1 MLVGDK
7 IRNLRTLKGL
17 SQENMAEMLDM
28 SLVAYGDIERN
39 KTKDVNLKRLEQI
52 AGVLGIT
59 VSDILA
65 FGDRVSNFFDQC
77 SNTSVSTGEN
87 GSNITNYYDAR
98 EVQHQL
104 EKAQLEI
111 EKLKIEKEKFELEVK
126 YWKEK
131 YENKV

>member
-77 SNTSVSTGEN
+77 NHAVGVNNGEQHFN
-87 GSNITNYYDAR
+87 MDAR

-111 EKLKIEKEKFELEVK
+111 EKLKIEKEKFEIEAK

-131 YENKV
+131 YEGKV

>member
-7 IRNLRTLKGL
+7 IRNLRTLKGF

-59 VSDILA
+59 VNDILA

-77 SNTSVSTGEN
+77 TQHNFVVGSDNSQSN
-87 GSNITNYYDAR
+87 YFDAR
-98 EVQHQL
+98 EFQHQI
-104 EKAQLEI
+104 EKNQLEI
-111 EKLKIEKEKFELEVK
+111 EKLRAEKEKAELEAK
-126 YWKEK
+126 YWREK
-131 YENKV
+131 YDMMQK